1 MLWYAC
7 LENYIKPNSL
17 TQSSRSIW
25 HIPTYCQD
33 LKFLNG
39 LKALKNPKSKTRHFF
54 LFCQS
59 IWFQLWN
66 HEKKVPKA
74 FNFGDK
80 IGQIYI
86 KRARSRCKKSKIPYQ
101 NGWSSLY
108 LWFWPIW
115 IVRKSTPKQT
125 RRCSCSCPPQGPTN
139 LKKVETKTKTSDYV
153 IKVRQKCQDA
163 DVPDQPQHW
172 PEEGNGQDEKGGKAW

>member
-1 MLWYAC
+1 MTVERYWNDKLCRSLKSPNLTGGPVARLSDSGHLGRNDSGMTIGTTFEQKLKNWRLRRLNQFLWYAC

-17 TQSSRSIW
+17 TQSSWSIW

-74 FNFGDK
+74 FNFGAK
-80 IGQIYI
+80 TGQIYI
-86 KRARSRCKKSKIPYQ
+86 KRARSRCKKS
-101 NGWSSLY
+101 
-108 LWFWPIW
+108 
-115 IVRKSTPKQT
+115 
-125 RRCSCSCPPQGPTN
+125 
-139 LKKVETKTKTSDYV
+139 
-153 IKVRQKCQDA
+153 
-163 DVPDQPQHW
+163 
-172 PEEGNGQDEKGGKAW
+172 